1 MQVFISISLDCPES
15 QRWQFSLLCNDSMR
29 SLAEYTKPFLDGR
42 IEKDITKRLAMINTY
57 LEILYQLSFIIIL
70 LIVSYLNCL
79 HVYL

>member
-1 MQVFISISLDCPES
+1 
-15 QRWQFSLLCNDSMR
+15 MR

-79 HVYL
+79 QVYL